1 MKRAHIS
8 AREYK
13 LGNRH
18 TLCMR
23 FGKGIACVGP
33 SGRRNLPTI
42 KGFPAF
48 GWHKVIDNF
57 VRQNMNDHFCY
68 VAKFNKKYFN
78 CAIVLLV
85 VLHRKNYILK
95 NWAEKITGTQQ
106 EYSPLNF

>member
-1 MKRAHIS
+1 MFLI
-8 AREYK
+8 ARILIIKK
-13 LGNRH
+13 LDNRH
-18 TLCMR
+18 TLCNR
-23 FGKGIACVGP
+23 FGKGIARVGP
-33 SGRRNLPTI
+33 YGLQNLLTF

-57 VRQNMNDHFCY
+57 VR
-68 VAKFNKKYFN
+68 
-78 CAIVLLV
+78 LV